1 MNALLQ
7 AEPIWVPL
15 LKRKDLKYHIM
26 ISMDRE
32 TLTLVATVI
41 AVIGVV
47 FLFREMNKA
56 KQDVENLKGF
66 SSHVMQRLNTPIQII
81 PTREEPEEEPAE
93 EKKEE

>member
-1 MNALLQ
+1 
-7 AEPIWVPL
+7 
-15 LKRKDLKYHIM
+15 
-26 ISMDRE
+26 MDRE